1 MRILAIETSAD
12 DTCVAIVEAQELT
25 TSSSFRLLGS
35 AIQSQTDIHTE
46 YGGIYPAMA
55 KREHMKNIGPVYEI
69 AMKEAGNPTVD
80 AIAVT
85 IGPGLEPALW
95 VGIVFAKELALKLDV
110 PVIPVN
116 HMEGHIFSSFAHKTE
131 AFEITDNEEVFPI
144 LSLLV
149 SGGHTEL
156 IVSPSLM
163 EYKKIGQTRDDAV
176 GEAFDKVARML
187 GLPYPGG
194 PEIGRLAQEAR
205 AEDLKPTFT
214 LPRPMMHSKDYDFSY
229 SGLKTAVLYLIRDL
243 HQKNPKYLEVGLPH
257 IIKQEI
263 AREFEDAAF
272 EVLIHK
278 TLRAITE
285 FDIKTLV
292 VGGGV
297 SASSY
302 LREVLT
308 KEVEKLN
315 PHITIHYPAPGLSTD
330 NAVMIGVAGYFQYK
344 QNKFLKEFDTMRA
357 DGNLS
362 L

>member
-1 MRILAIETSAD
+1 MKILAIETSAD
-12 DTCVAIVEAQELT
+12 DTCVAIVEATELAT
-25 TSSSFRLLGS
+25 GSSFKLLGS

-69 AMKEAGNPTVD
+69 AMKEAGNLTID

-85 IGPGLEPALW
+85 VGPGLEPALW
-95 VGIVFAKELALKLDV
+95 VGIVFAKELALKLGV

-131 AFEITDNEEVFPI
+131 AFEITDDKDIFPI

-163 EYKKIGQTRDDAV
+163 KYKKIGQTRDDAV

-187 GLPYPGG
+187 DLPYPGG
-194 PEIGRLAQEAR
+194 PEIGKLAQEAR
-205 AEDLKPTFT
+205 TENLTPTFT
-214 LPRPMMHSKDYDFSY
+214 LPRPMIHSKDYDFSY
-229 SGLKTAVLYLIRDL
+229 SGLKTAVLYLIRDTDKNTE
-243 HQKNPKYLEVGLPH
+243 QKIADKM
-257 IIKQEI
+257 KKEI

-297 SASSY
+297 SASPY
-302 LREVLT
+302 LREMLT
-308 KEVEKLN
+308 KEVQKLN
-315 PHITIHYPAPGLSTD
+315 PHVTIHYPAPGLSTD

-344 QNKFLKEFDTMRA
+344 QKKFLKEFDTMRA